1 MLLDNN
7 RRFLDTLLFSNVFIA
22 CCAVAQG
29 GLTYLLLSIPIDYTV
44 LVILGCST
52 LALYNFS
59 MILAKPQHPETSP
72 YRRVRWVFKH
82 EQSLWIWTGVALVVV
97 FVFGLR
103 LHLPSFV
110 LLGVMGA
117 MGLAY
122 NMPII
127 RVAGGRRRTGLRQI
141 TGLKLFYIGLVW
153 VMSSVMLPVAEAYH
167 DEFHIVWPQVVELM
181 GWVFLFV
188 VAITIPFDIRDIYQD
203 RYYGLKT
210 IPVLFG
216 ERKALA
222 LSAALLTLQLGWVWI
237 SSYPLD
243 IRLALGI
250 ASLLCLLAIV
260 FPPAK
265 KNEYYYFLLLDG
277 TMLLQFVAVYLAAYT

>member
-1 MLLDNN
+1 M
-7 RRFLDTLLFSNVFIA
+7 
-22 CCAVAQG
+22 
-29 GLTYLLLSIPIDYTV
+29 TYLLLSLPVDYVV
-44 LVILGCST
+44 LAILGCAT

-82 EQSLWIWTGVALVVV
+82 ERSLWVWTGVALVVV
-97 FVFGLR
+97 FILGLQ
-103 LHLPSFV
+103 LHTPSFV
-110 LLGVMGA
+110 LLGVMGG

-122 NMPII
+122 NLPII
-127 RVAGGRRRTGLRQI
+127 RVAGERRRTGLRQI

-153 VMSSVMLPVAEAYH
+153 VMSSVLLPVAEAYH
-167 DEFHIVWPQVVELM
+167 DDLAIIWSQVWQLM
-181 GWVFLFV
+181 GWVLLFV

-216 ERKALA
+216 ERKAYA
-222 LSAALLTLQLGWVWI
+222 LSTVFLLLHMGWVWQSGFAWHDRI
-237 SSYPLD
+237 
-243 IRLALGI
+243 ALVGV
-250 ASLLCLLAIV
+250 SVVTLLLILL
-260 FPPAK
+260 PSK

-277 TMLLQFVAVYLAAYT
+277 MLAAQFMALGLARLV